1 MDPAIAATLRQQAV
15 VNIRSRAT
23 ELLGSWVKDADGV
36 QIAMACAMRAP
47 TELLE
52 FMLSAHHARAASKH
66 AAELAIRPDEW
77 AALFGAGARM
87 TKCEELG
94 GRLGAV
100 DKLRGVPA
108 LASALRCTIAEA
120 TQGSAWART
129 WTKTACLV
137 AMHMEAHEETL
148 ALSLG
153 NVVRADL
160 RRLEDLRCMLDDD
173 GIGEMA
179 VAQMLEALAH
189 SVT

>member
-1 MDPAIAATLRQQAV
+1 MDPALAATLRQQAV

-23 ELLGSWVKDADGV
+23 DLLGSWVKDADGV
-36 QIAMACAMRAP
+36 QIAMACATRAP

-66 AAELAIRPDEW
+66 VAMLAIRADEW
-77 AALFGAGARM
+77 AGLFGTGARM
-87 TKCEELG
+87 TKCEALG
-94 GRLGAV
+94 DRLGAV
-100 DKLRGVPA
+100 DRLQGVSA

-120 TQGSAWART
+120 AQGSAWART
-129 WTKTACLV
+129 WTKAACLV
-137 AMHMEAHEETL
+137 AMHMEAHEATL

-153 NVVRADL
+153 NIVRADL
-160 RRLEDLRCMLDDD
+160 RRLEDLRWELDDD

-179 VAQMLEALAH
+179 MAQMLEALAH